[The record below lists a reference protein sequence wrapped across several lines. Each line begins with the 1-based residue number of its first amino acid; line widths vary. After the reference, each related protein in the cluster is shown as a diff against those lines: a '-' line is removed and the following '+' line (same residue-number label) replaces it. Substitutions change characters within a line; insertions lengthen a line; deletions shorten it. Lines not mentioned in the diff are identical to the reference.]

1 MADPSG
7 NIEIQLQRSHAG
19 LLCTIRSTRPVHA
32 AAVFVGRTPE
42 ETVARLPLLFS
53 VCARAQAAACAAALE
68 QALGVPP
75 SANLHHRREAAIA
88 TETLREH
95 LWRILL
101 DWPVVLGE
109 PPMREQMAAVLAV
122 SNRLFARIDPAGDL
136 FRPGIVR
143 APDASWQPADL
154 LPNLVDLVNRHVFG
168 IAPDVWLNRIDDAAC
183 FEHWCRATDTPAARL
198 LRAIL
203 DADEG
208 ALGHSGVR
216 PLPQI
221 PDAQLIGAM
230 TGSDASDLIARPTWL
245 GQVRET
251 SPFTRSCDSAL
262 LKSLVT
268 QYGSGLVP
276 RLAAQLIEVATRFA
290 LLAGE
295 STAGPGPD
303 LDPDPDPDPALLT
316 ASRIG
321 LGRADAA
328 RGLLVHLA
336 QVEQGRISDYR
347 ILAPTEW
354 NFHPDGVVAQAL
366 SALPPGSETALRRQA
381 ALLITAIDPCVAYE
395 LRLSSTL

>member
-7 NIEIQLQRSHAG
+7 NIEIQLQRSPDG
-19 LLCTIRSTRPVHA
+19 LVCTIRSTRPVHS

-42 ETVARLPLLFS
+42 ETVTRLPLLFS

-68 QALGVPP
+68 QALEVASSAGVR
-75 SANLHHRREAAIA
+75 HRRAAAIA
-88 TETLREH
+88 TETVREH

-109 PPMREQMAAVLAV
+109 LPMREQMAAVLAV
-122 SNRLFARIDPAGDL
+122 SNRLLARIDPAGDL
-136 FRPGIVR
+136 FRPGIEPSPDDSWR
-143 APDASWQPADL
+143 PAAGLPDAL
-154 LPNLVDLVNRHVFG
+154 LASLVDLVARHVFG
-168 IAPDVWLNRIDDAAC
+168 IAPDVWLERIDDAAG

-198 LRAIL
+198 LRSIL

-208 ALGHSGVR
+208 ALGHSRVT

-221 PDAQLIGAM
+221 PDAQLIDAL
-230 TGSDASDLIARPTWL
+230 TGSDASGLIARPTWQ
-245 GQVRET
+245 GQVCET
-251 SPFTRSCDSAL
+251 SPFTRGCDTAL
-262 LKSLVT
+262 LQSLMT
-268 QYGSGLVP
+268 RYGSGLLP
-276 RLAAQLIEVATRFA
+276 RLAAQLKEVATRLA
-290 LLAGE
+290 LLADE
-295 STAGPGPD
+295 STAGPGADSAPTPGD
-303 LDPDPDPDPALLT
+303 
-316 ASRIG
+316 RGIG

-336 QVEQGRISDYR
+336 QVDQGLISDYR

-366 SALPPGSETALRRQA
+366 SSLPLGSETALRRQA